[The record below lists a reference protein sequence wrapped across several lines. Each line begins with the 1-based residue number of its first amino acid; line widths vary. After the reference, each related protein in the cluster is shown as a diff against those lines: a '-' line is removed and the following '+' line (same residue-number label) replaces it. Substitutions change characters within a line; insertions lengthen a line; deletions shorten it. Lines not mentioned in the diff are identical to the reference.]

1 MKHFWR
7 GLTGTLKP
15 FAVTLKYMFTR
26 PATIQY
32 PEQKRT
38 PAERYRARMVLTRDP
53 DGEERCVACHL
64 CSAACPV
71 DCISMQ
77 AAEREDGRR
86 YAAWFRINFAR
97 CIFCGLCAE
106 ACPTLAIQ
114 MSPEYE
120 ICNRNPLSLVY
131 EKEDLLIADGGKD
144 NRYNF
149 YRHAGI
155 GVVNPRG
162 GNDDET
168 PPENPRSLL
177 P

>member
-1 MKHFWR
+1 MPLLRDIK
-7 GLTGTLKP
+7 GTLQP
-15 FAVTLKYMFTR
+15 FWITLRTMLKRPVTV
-26 PATIQY
+26 QY
-32 PEQKRT
+32 PEEKRQ
-38 PAERYRARMVLTRDP
+38 PYPRYRARMVLTRDSK
-53 DGEERCVACHL
+53 GEERCVACHL

-114 MSPEYE
+114 MSSHYE
-120 ICNRNPLSLVY
+120 ICNRDPLNLVL
-131 EKEDLLIADGGKD
+131 EKEDLLIAGGGQESE
-144 NRYNF
+144 YNF
-149 YRHAGI
+149 YQHAGI
-155 GVVNPRG
+155 GVAQPRG
-162 GNDDET
+162 TGTEEK
-168 PPENPRSLL
+168 PPVDVKSNL

>member
-1 MKHFWR
+1 MKLWRDIKGTVLPFW
-7 GLTGTLKP
+7 
-15 FAVTLKYMFTR
+15 VTLSYLFKR
-26 PATIQY
+26 PVTIQY

-38 PAERYRARMVLTRDP
+38 PALRCRARMVLTRDP
-53 DGEERCVACHL
+53 EGEERCVACYL

-86 YAAWFRINFAR
+86 QAAWFRINFAR

-106 ACPTLAIQ
+106 ACPTRAIQ
-114 MSPEYE
+114 MSPDYE
-120 ICNRNPLSLVY
+120 ICTRDPLNLVW
-131 EKEDLLIADGGKD
+131 EKEDLLIDHGGKD
-144 NRYNF
+144 QEYNF
-149 YRHAGI
+149 YRHSGI

-162 GNDDET
+162 GNEDEMEPVDVKT
-168 PPENPRSLL
+168 NL

>member
-1 MKHFWR
+1 MSLWRDIKGTVQPFW
-7 GLTGTLKP
+7 
-15 FAVTLKYMFTR
+15 VTLRYLFKK
-26 PATIQY
+26 PVTIEY
-32 PEQKRT
+32 PEQKRQ
-38 PAERYRARMVLTRDP
+38 PYPRYRARMVLTRDP

-77 AAEREDGRR
+77 ATEREDGRR

-120 ICNRNPLSLVY
+120 ICNRDPLNLVF
-131 EKEDLLIADGGKD
+131 EKEDLLIDGGGKD
-144 NRYNF
+144 DQYNF

-155 GVVNPRG
+155 GVALERG
-162 GNDDET
+162 QGEEERPTVDVRTNM
-168 PPENPRSLL
+168 P
-177 P
+177 